1 MSTINI
7 NVQSGVYIKCTVRV
21 IVPFI
26 VTYLADCRVTDLA
39 GSVAGQVTRYR
50 GRGEW

>member
-1 MSTINI
+1 MSTTNI

-21 IVPFI
+21 IIVPFI

-39 GSVAGQVTRYR
+39 GQVTRYR